1 MEDEP
6 QAAEDER
13 TIELSTIAAIYP
25 ELVVDENDPY
35 TATLELSVTP
45 VQPLRILFR
54 PSIDTTPPAPPT
66 PPTSS
71 DHGNDGTGNKPVV
84 QQTLQL
90 DDHELSHLP
99 PLSLRITLPKDYPA
113 SEPPVVSVSI
123 SPQWLREPIV
133 QRLQDDCARLWEEIG
148 KDQVLYTYID
158 HVQQEAEKAFG
169 LAGETDVSM
178 PSDLK
183 LALLDFDLKTKR
195 EHFERGTFDCGI
207 CLEPKKGVICHKMLQ
222 CGHVFCVPCL
232 QDYYNNCITEGDVD
246 NVKCLD
252 PSCGKDEPART
263 GPEGRPLKRRKRDR
277 TLNPS
282 ELLQIPVEPEQ
293 VQRYVKLKRKKRLE
307 SDKNT
312 VYCPRQ
318 WCQGA
323 ARSKKH
329 PKPTDP
335 MVDSED
341 SDESESEEGQTKDT
355 IDLETLPMAERL
367 AICEDCDFA
376 FCVVCKKSWH
386 GENARCSP
394 RRQQELNEEER
405 ATAEY
410 FQKFSTP
417 CPTCNAP
424 AQKTM
429 GCNHMTCFKCKT
441 HFCYLCAAY
450 LMPENPYRHYND
462 TSSSC
467 YMKLWVLEEGD
478 GEGVDRGAFH
488 NADVVAE
495 WEAVAAAEESDDE
508 DDLPPENFAAFRGQ
522 RPFADDED
530 TDDEEPAPDQRR
542 NRNVIEIVMPG
553 QNAQRI
559 ALPERLREAP
569 VPPPVPIP
577 PRGGRRRRG
586 GGQPAN
592 RQRAMAN
599 EPARINHDQGHQA
612 RARAGQPA
620 ARAPRDVRVEE
631 GLDGLGQGN
640 PHALIQDND
649 AAEPP
654 GELPPAAPGQG
665 NQQAGPV
672 RGMGL
677 DQFLQLA
684 REDREDEW
692 DSDELDEDDFGAIE
706 FEHRPRP
713 VQRERVMGWR

>member
-6 QAAEDER
+6 HASEDER

-25 ELVVDENDPY
+25 EIVVDENDPY

-54 PSIDTTPPAPPT
+54 PSTDTAPPAPPT

-71 DHGNDGTGNKPVV
+71 EQGKDGTGNKPVV
-84 QQTLQL
+84 QQTLPL

-99 PLSLRITLPKDYPA
+99 PLSLRITLPEDYPA
-113 SEPPVVSVSI
+113 TKPPIVSVSV
-123 SPQWLREPIV
+123 SPQWLGVPAV
-133 QRLQDDCARLWEEIG
+133 KRLQDDCARLWEEIG

-158 HVQQEAEKAFG
+158 HVQQEAEQAFG
-169 LAGETDVSM
+169 LAGETSVSM

-195 EHFERGTFDCGI
+195 ERFEKETFDCGI
-207 CLEPKKGVICHKMLQ
+207 CLEPKKGVSCHKMLQ

-263 GPEGRPLKRRKRDR
+263 GPGGRPLKRRKRDR

-282 ELLQIPVEPEQ
+282 ELLQIPIDQEQ

-323 ARSKKH
+323 ARSQKH

-335 MVDSED
+335 MDESED
-341 SDESESEEGQTKDT
+341 TDESESEEGQKKAA
-355 IDLETLPMAERL
+355 IDRETLPMAERL

-376 FCVVCKKSWH
+376 FCVVCQKSWH

-441 HFCYLCAAY
+441 HFCYLCASY

-462 TSSSC
+462 TSSPC

-488 NADVVAE
+488 NPDVVAE
-495 WEAVAAAEESDDE
+495 WEAAAAAEDSDEEDE
-508 DDLPPENFAAFRGQ
+508 LPPENFAAFRGQ
-522 RPFADDED
+522 RPFADEED

-559 ALPERLREAP
+559 ELPERPREAP
-569 VPPPVPIP
+569 VPPQAPIP
-577 PRGGRRRRG
+577 PRRGRRRRG
-586 GGQPAN
+586 GGQLAN

-599 EPARINHDQGHQA
+599 EPARINRGQGQA

-620 ARAPRDVRVEE
+620 AR
-631 GLDGLGQGN
+631 
-640 PHALIQDND
+640 
-649 AAEPP
+649 
-654 GELPPAAPGQG
+654 
-665 NQQAGPV
+665 
-672 RGMGL
+672 
-677 DQFLQLA
+677 
-684 REDREDEW
+684 
-692 DSDELDEDDFGAIE
+692 
-706 FEHRPRP
+706 
-713 VQRERVMGWR
+713 